1 MADAIPKTPRFTVF
15 HGVLLLSMA
24 IHLAILLHVSG
35 LVSFGALTYIE
46 LGLKENPRPAGRE
59 IPRPRVRNAP
69 PSVATAQETQ
79 VQKMVHPPIKI
90 DPVDASRPDT
100 LMEGIGVPALPGVPS
115 PTQFST
121 ADWGLSKPSEFFTKR
136 DYFDMLRLKIESCK
150 RYPDAARARHME
162 GKVKISFVITAQ
174 GKVLSAAI
182 VKRSR
187 HKSLDRAALRA
198 LEDAAPFAPPPS
210 SLFKPPLAMEIT
222 IVFELT

>member
-1 MADAIPKTPRFTVF
+1 MADSIRKKSRFNLF
-15 HGVLLLSMA
+15 HGVLLVSLA

-46 LGLKENPRPAGRE
+46 VGMKENSRPVGRE
-59 IPRPRVRNAP
+59 MPRPRVRHTAP
-69 PSVATAQETQ
+69 TIATTQETR
-79 VQKMVHPPIKI
+79 VQKMVLPPVKI

-100 LMEGIGVPALPGVPS
+100 LMEGIGVPQLPGVPS
-115 PTQFST
+115 PTRFSS
-121 ADWGLSKPSEFFTKR
+121 ADWGLSKPSNFFTKR
-136 DYFDMLRLKIESCK
+136 DYFDMLRLKIETCK

-174 GKVLSAAI
+174 GQVLSATI
-182 VKRSR
+182 VKPSR

-198 LEDAAPFAPPPS
+198 LEQAAPFAPPPA
-210 SLFKPPLAMEIT
+210 SLFAPPLAMEIT